1 MQSVWR
7 MRKAR
12 KTEAGAIAVGSM
24 PMRPPGGG
32 GGDGGPAQSPGT
44 FDLFDLVAD
53 AEVARQEGDPAQADT
68 KADLASGLS
77 NQLRTLRGR
86 LLVFLQRLEERGDKL
101 EMARRP
107 AVAGRAAE
115 EHPTV
120 ATTVLFYKFLA
131 MQRVYAFR
139 ASLWNEAAWRDP
151 AVVRSGMARTTLEV
165 QHRNIHTHLWPELWP
180 AMPSLGSEEARRY
193 WYDVHKQGLAM
204 LSGQGGGMR
213 AAATAAG
220 DAARTHAQRR
230 GLGLAEQ
237 EAAAAGLA
245 HRVTAS
251 LRAATA
257 QVSTREHLGL
267 VGERQLN
274 DVMLTD
280 PFYCNLR
287 MLLDAV
293 VALHRQ
299 TCARPGMVVNCVGDD
314 ASEHWRNTPP
324 LLVGDLHIH
333 ADAYVEATTKVV

>member
-1 MQSVWR
+1 M
-7 MRKAR
+7 
-12 KTEAGAIAVGSM
+12 
-24 PMRPPGGG
+24 
-32 GGDGGPAQSPGT
+32 
-44 FDLFDLVAD
+44 AD

-101 EMARRP
+101 EMARRT